1 MRLGV
6 LGGTFDPVHLGHL
19 GAAQAALECAGLD
32 RVLFMPSAH
41 PPHRAGAVADAEER
55 LAMCRLAVV
64 GAPQFEVSDI
74 EIARGGRS
82 YTVDTLA
89 ELRSREPDAEMFL
102 ILGWDAAR
110 LFHTWREP
118 SRVREL
124 ASIIVVSRPGG
135 ETPEAGRLADAG
147 LGGPGV
153 VLCLRATPDISA
165 SRIRKAIAQGQPVQ
179 GMVPGSVASFIAGH
193 GLYGDNR

>member
-1 MRLGV
+1 V

-19 GAAQAALECAGLD
+19 GAAHAALECAGLD

-55 LAMCRLAVV
+55 LAMCRLAVA
-64 GAPQFEVSDI
+64 GEPRFEVSDL
-74 EIARGGRS
+74 EISRGGRS

-89 ELRSREPDAEMFL
+89 ELRMREPDTEMFL

-110 LFHTWREP
+110 MFHTWREP
-118 SRVREL
+118 SRVREM
-124 ASIIVVSRPGG
+124 ASIVVVNRPGAD
-135 ETPEAGRLADAG
+135 PPDAGRLADAG
-147 LGGPGV
+147 LAGPAV

-165 SRIRKAIAQGQPVQ
+165 SRIRKAIAEGQPVD
-179 GMVPGSVASFIAGH
+179 GMVPDTVARFIAGH

>member
-1 MRLGV
+1 LRLGL

-19 GAAQAALECAGLD
+19 GAAHAALQCAGLD

-41 PPHRAGAVADAEER
+41 PPHRAGAVAEAEER
-55 LAMCRLAVV
+55 LAMCRLAVS
-64 GAPQFEVSDI
+64 GEPRFEVSDL

-89 ELRSREPDAEMFL
+89 ELQTREPGSELFL

-110 LFHTWREP
+110 MFRTWREP
-118 SRVREL
+118 SRVREM
-124 ASIIVVSRPGG
+124 ASLIVVGRPGG
-135 ETPEAGRLADAG
+135 ETPDMGRLAEAG
-147 LGGPGV
+147 LDGPGV
-153 VLCLRATPDISA
+153 ELCLHATPDISA
-165 SRIRKAIAQGQPVQ
+165 SRIRKAIAQGEAID
-179 GMVPGSVASFIAGH
+179 GMVPGTVARFIADH